1 MNRFFS
7 ILVILF
13 YTSLIFGTDFA
24 KIDKQSAT
32 VPQNLKTAEE
42 IAGFLTK
49 NLTSPTEKTRAIYYW
64 ISHNIKYDMGMI
76 ASNKSATSTQELVDD
91 VLKRRQGVCANYAEL
106 FHACCKSVG
115 VQSYVI
121 SGFTSQNGKLDDI
134 SHAWNAVFID
144 GKYYFV
150 DATWASGHEDKGKYV
165 HLFNDQYFLIAPAEF
180 IKTHMPFDPI
190 WQFLSNPLTNKEF
203 ENGDFAKLKTPSNYN
218 YSDSIKIQKDLNP
231 IDKYVRENRR
241 ISKMGLTNSLVRERV
256 AHNQQNIVSLK
267 YNQAVEV
274 FNKSVE
280 DYNYY
285 ILCKNKQFD
294 GTKMN
299 DDKILEL
306 LSNSR
311 QKVESVEKTI
321 GFLNSDNGDI
331 NRMMKE
337 MEVSIKEMKNKLNA
351 EEAFVAKYIKT
362 WKPFRIFMFYQ
373 VK

>member
-13 YTSLIFGTDFA
+13 YTSLIFGTDYA

-32 VPQNLKTAEE
+32 VPQNLKTADE
-42 IAGFLTK
+42 IAGYLTK
-49 NLTSPTEKTRAIYYW
+49 NLSSPTEKTRAIYYW
-64 ISHNIKYDMGMI
+64 IAHNIKYDMRMI
-76 ASNKSATSTQELVDD
+76 NSNKSATSTQELVDD
-91 VLKRRQGVCANYAEL
+91 VLRRRQGVCANYAEL

-121 SGFTSQNGKLDDI
+121 SGFTSQDGKIDDI

-144 GKYYFV
+144 GKYYLI
-150 DATWASGHEDKGKYV
+150 DATWASGHVDKGNYV
-165 HLFNDQYFLIAPAEF
+165 HQFNDQFFLIAPAEF

-190 WQFLSNPLTNKEF
+190 WQFLDHPLSNKEF
-203 ENGDFAKLKTPSNYN
+203 EKGDFAKLKTPSNYN

-231 IDKYVRENRR
+231 IDKLVRENRR
-241 ISKMGLTNSLVRERV
+241 ISKLGLTNTLVREFV

-280 DYNYY
+280 DFNYY

-294 GTKMN
+294 GTNMK

-311 QKVESVEKTI
+311 EKVESVEKTI
-321 GFLNSDNGDI
+321 RFLNSDNGDM
-331 NRMMKE
+331 NRMMNE
-337 MEVSIKEMKNKLNA
+337 MDGSIKEMKNKLA
-351 EEAFVAKYIKT
+351 VEEVFVAKYIKT